1 MDAGGQAHDPDGGGR
16 GVDHRPPR
24 RGARARGIRH
34 AGKRNG
40 QGSAR
45 AYRACAARPGVAGRD
60 APGRLGLRRLPAAAR
75 ALPRPH
81 HHAHGA
87 GRGDRSDRRARAR
100 GGRLRGQAV
109 QRSRGCRSHQG
120 GATPDRGRGVRGARR
135 PARGGPRAA
144 RSRPA
149 ERQRRG
155 SAARA
160 DPQGVRAAGAPPA
173 GGRQR
178 RLARASDRRGLG
190 RELVRLHEDSR
201 RARLEPATEARRR
214 LRRSPL
220 HPHPARR
227 GLPLGAA
234 GRLDDPD
241 QLEELVRNA
250 SERLGGRVIVVDRNG
265 RLLVDSA
272 GAGLRSTSYATRPE
286 IARALAGQPSQGTRH
301 SDSLG
306 EDLLFTAVPVVRA
319 SRPAGAVRVTQSVDA
334 VQGEVR
340 TDVIA
345 LVAGG
350 VGALLLG
357 LGVAWLLAGS
367 LAKPL
372 RGLARTARR
381 VAGGDLDARARVEG
395 SAEQRE
401 VASAFNDM
409 TGRLARALRSQ
420 QEFVANASH
429 QLRTPLTGLRLRLE
443 AAALKVRDPAVEREL
458 QAAER
463 ETERLARLL
472 AELLTLARERER
484 PAAEPVDLA
493 DVAEAARERWAGPA
507 ERSGHV
513 LRVNGDGPA
522 VVASTYEDL
531 GVIVDNLLENAIHY
545 SPPGTTVTIEWGGG
559 GAARLAVLDEGP
571 GVAAEERE
579 RVFERFYR
587 GGAAGG
593 TAGTGL
599 GLSVVEALA
608 RRWGGEVSL
617 ENRAEG
623 GARVEVTMPL
633 HPEALP
639 GAEPALDE
647 ALPKGA

>member
-1 MDAGGQAHDPDGGGR
+1 M
-16 GVDHRPPR
+16 
-24 RGARARGIRH
+24 
-34 AGKRNG
+34 
-40 QGSAR
+40 S
-45 AYRACAARPGVAGRD
+45 
-60 APGRLGLRRLPAAAR
+60 L
-75 ALPRPH
+75 
-81 HHAHGA
+81 
-87 GRGDRSDRRARAR
+87 
-100 GGRLRGQAV
+100 
-109 QRSRGCRSHQG
+109 
-120 GATPDRGRGVRGARR
+120 
-135 PARGGPRAA
+135 
-144 RSRPA
+144 
-149 ERQRRG
+149 
-155 SAARA
+155 
-160 DPQGVRAAGAPPA
+160 
-173 GGRQR
+173 
-178 RLARASDRRGLG
+178 
-190 RELVRLHEDSR
+190 
-201 RARLEPATEARRR
+201 RARLLAAFAYVLVLVIVALMVPLALNLSRRVDAEIKSEAQGQAQ
-214 LRRSPL
+214 LL
-220 HPHPARR
+220 AA
-227 GLPLGAA
+227 GAA

-345 LVAGG
+345 LVAVG
-350 VGALLLG
+350 VVALLLG

-443 AAALKVRDPAVEREL
+443 AAALKARDPAVEREL
-458 QAAER
+458 HAAER